1 MSNTKQLK
9 AGVRLS
15 YLTLALSNIIALVYT
30 PFMLR
35 LMGQSEYGLYSL
47 VESVVAY
54 LTILDFGFGNEIIR
68 YTSKY
73 LKVKFEDGTEYQ
85 AIEYRNFY
93 GIIADK
99 IIVDDILTPEEYM
112 RVMTYAKEHNN
123 G

>member
-1 MSNTKQLK
+1 MKTVICVKSELQGKRALEKIMYNK
-9 AGVRLS
+9 AKLGI
-15 YLTLALSNIIALVYT
+15 N
-30 PFMLR
+30 P
-35 LMGQSEYGLYSL
+35 
-47 VESVVAY
+47 
-54 LTILDFGFGNEIIR
+54 IR

-112 RVMTYAKEHNN
+112 RVMTYAKEYNN